1 MQADRQ
7 EETLRFLA
15 ALDAPS
21 EIAETHISRVI
32 LGRSRAFKL
41 KRAVVFPYLDFST
54 PQKRLEMC
62 AREAALNRRLAPRL
76 YLGARR
82 ITRSRC
88 GALEIDGPGELVDA
102 MVEMRR
108 FDSAASL
115 SRMAAAGALSRD
127 LIEKLARRLAAFH
140 DEAEIVGRF
149 GGAQAMAGVLGLA
162 EASLRETPP
171 APRSAVDAHL
181 ARLRGLLE
189 RFSPLL
195 NARHSQGKTRLCHGD
210 LTLANICVFE
220 GEPTP
225 FDCLEFSD
233 ELASVDVL
241 YDLAFLLMDL
251 WRVGLPMLSNFA
263 LNRYLDRR
271 DEADGLPLLPFFCSL
286 RATIRAY
293 VAAEQGRPAE
303 AGDYFRLA
311 QSLAGDASPRLV
323 AIGGNSGSGKSSAA
337 AELAPSIG
345 AAPGARTINSDRLR
359 KKLFGVEPAGRLP
372 PEAYASEVSA
382 RVYAKMMDE
391 ATRVLKAGWPAVVD
405 AVFDRS
411 PDRLDIERIA
421 AEAGAPFIG
430 FWLEADLGARIKR
443 VEGRRGDPSDAT
455 PKVLEEQM
463 RRPPGDIG
471 WKRIDAGQGLRE
483 VVVELERLAA
493 S

>member
-1 MQADRQ
+1 MQADSQ
-7 EETLRFLA
+7 EETLRYLA
-15 ALDAPS
+15 ALDGPS

-62 AREAALNRRLAPRL
+62 EREAALNQRLAPRL

-82 ITRSRC
+82 ITRSSS
-88 GALEIDGPGELVDA
+88 GELELDGPGELVDA

-108 FDSAASL
+108 FDSAASF

-127 LIEKLARRLAAFH
+127 LIERLARRLAAFH
-140 DEAEIVGRF
+140 DKAEIVARS

-171 APRSAVDAHL
+171 APRPAVDAHL
-181 ARLRGLLE
+181 ARLGALLE

-195 NARHSQGKTRLCHGD
+195 DARHSQGKTRLCHGD

-251 WRVGLPMLSNFA
+251 WRVGLPLLANLA

-271 DEADGLPLLPFFCSL
+271 DETDGLPLLPLFCSL

-293 VAAEQGRPAE
+293 VAAEQNRPAE

-311 QSLAGDASPRLV
+311 QSLAGDGSPRLV
-323 AIGGNSGSGKSSAA
+323 AIGGYSGSGKSSAA

-359 KKLFGVEPAGRLP
+359 KSLFGAEPAQRLP

-382 RVYAKMMDE
+382 RVYKMMME
-391 ATRVLKAGWPAVVD
+391 QAASVTKAGWPAVVD
-405 AVFDRS
+405 AVFDR
-411 PDRLDIERIA
+411 PDSRQEIEQVA
-421 AEAGAPFIG
+421 QDAGAPFDG
-430 FWLEADLGARIKR
+430 FWLEADLGARIAR
-443 VEGRRGDPSDAT
+443 VGARQGDPSDAT
-455 PKVLEEQM
+455 QEVLEAQM
-463 RRPPGDIG
+463 HKDSGDIG
-471 WKRIDAGQGLRE
+471 WRRVDAERDLGA
-483 VVVELERLAA
+483 VVEELGRLV
-493 S
+493 SS